1 MATLSRFDNIAQL
14 IRSHWP
20 HYIKLM
26 RLDKPIGTLLLLWPT
41 LWSLWLAAKGVPDFK
56 NLLIF
61 VLGVVLM
68 RSAGCVINDYADR
81 HFDAHVER
89 TRQRPL
95 AQKLVSERE
104 ALVLF
109 AVLCMV
115 SFVLVLFT
123 NSFTVWLSLG
133 GVALAA
139 VYPFMKRVTY
149 FPQLVLGAAFSW
161 GILMAFAAVRGELT
175 QHIWLIYI
183 ANVIWTL
190 AYDTFYAMVDRR
202 DDVKIGVK
210 STAVLFGDADRA
222 ITASLQ
228 GFFLFTLLLA
238 GQRFELGTPFH
249 VALMVAVML
258 CGYQQWLIKYR
269 EPQNCFK
276 AFLNN
281 NYVGLAIFLGIA
293 FHYGI

>member
-1 MATLSRFDNIAQL
+1 MLVQQL
-14 IRSHWP
+14 KTQWP
-20 HYIKLM
+20 HYLKLM
-26 RLDKPIGTLLLLWPT
+26 RLDKPIGILLLLWPT
-41 LWSLWLAAKGVPDFK
+41 LWSLWLAAKGIPDFK

-89 TRQRPL
+89 TAHRPL
-95 AQKLVSERE
+95 AQKHVSERE
-104 ALVLF
+104 ALILF
-109 AVLCMV
+109 AVLCV
-115 SFVLVLFT
+115 LAFVLVLFT
-123 NSFTVWLSLG
+123 NTFTICLSFG

-139 VYPFMKRVTY
+139 VYPFMKRHTH

-161 GILMAFAAVRGELT
+161 SILMAFAAVRGELT
-175 QHIWLIYI
+175 HEIWLVYI

-202 DDVKIGVK
+202 DDMKIGVK
-210 STAVLFGDADRA
+210 STAVLFGDADRV

-228 GFFLFTLLLA
+228 GFFLLTMLLVA
-238 GQRFELGTPFH
+238 KRFELGDAYYWSL
-249 VALMVAVML
+249 VGAALL

-281 NYVGLAIFLGIA
+281 NYVGLVIFAGIA
-293 FHYGI
+293 FHYGL

>member
-1 MATLSRFDNIAQL
+1 VISTSRINSVAQQV
-14 IRSHWP
+14 RSQWP
-20 HYIKLM
+20 HYARLM
-26 RLDKPIGTLLLLWPT
+26 RLDKPIGILLLLWPT

-56 NLLIF
+56 SLFIF
-61 VLGVVLM
+61 VVGVVLM

-95 AQKLVSERE
+95 VQKRVSERE

-109 AVLCMV
+109 GVLCAL

-123 NSFTVWLSLG
+123 NTLTIWLSLG
-133 GVALAA
+133 GAALAA
-139 VYPFMKRVTY
+139 VYPFMKRYTY

-161 GILMAFAAVRGELT
+161 GIIMAFTAVRGELT
-175 QHIWLIYI
+175 QQIWLIYI

-202 DDVKIGVK
+202 DDIKIGVK

-238 GQRFELGTPFH
+238 AKRFELGTPFYL
-249 VALMVAVML
+249 ALIAAAAL

-281 NYVGLAIFLGIA
+281 NYVGLVIFLGIA